1 MNKKN
6 FMNKKKGFTLIEL
19 LLVIVFVISLLG
31 IAIFNV
37 TKITKKQKEDAFEKV
52 KETVIS
58 AAENF
63 FDVNEYY
70 FDMMENGGSSIISV
84 DELVKYDYL
93 NVVTD
98 PRTGNKLNKCDKVQ
112 VTKNESKYKF
122 DYISSNDLECERK
135 TPDIVIIEPGAPKIN
150 IEKIGTLGI
159 NGWYTS
165 SVKIKVTG
173 ENEGDG
179 EIIETGECADE
190 ECISSVAYS
199 SSNNYVDTETYKNS
213 IDETET
219 WYYVKNSYN
228 KKIIAK
234 VSAKVDKD
242 KPTCNLKAEGT
253 KMGEWYTSNVK
264 IKLDDEKDNGPSG
277 LSGEY
282 GINQS
287 IVFYNNKKNDLLVN
301 HDTNGETYYGHV
313 KDNAGNV
320 GNCPLDVKISKTGP
334 SCPSNLF
341 TYTDVTTGK
350 NSYCNPTKSTG
361 NYHCT
366 SVKVT
371 LNNIPSDWESYTLD
385 GETNTA
391 SKTYE
396 SAGEHTPTVIAED
409 KVGRTKSCHAD
420 KFIIDKTRPNAVTVT
435 NTPTICQMN
444 YANKSKLDDI
454 LTNFN
459 AKSSTCNT
467 KFQYI
472 TNNFNGKLS
481 KYEPSG
487 NFYLYLEFKSSDNV
501 GGSGLTKSTSNNYT
515 RLDNW
520 DINYKL
526 FDKDNVETSSCS
538 DINKNYPCSWIQDAK
553 VYDKAGNVST
563 TFTKTYGGIKY

>member
-1 MNKKN
+1 
-6 FMNKKKGFTLIEL
+6 MNKKKGFTLIEL
-19 LLVIVFVISLLG
+19 LLVIVLVISLLG
-31 IAIFNV
+31 LAIFNV
-37 TKITKKQKEDAFEKV
+37 TKITKKQKENQYEKV
-52 KETVIS
+52 KDTVVT
-58 AAENF
+58 AAENY

-70 FDMMENGGSSIISV
+70 FEMLEDGASSIISV

-93 NVVTD
+93 NALTD
-98 PRTGNKLNKCDKVQ
+98 PRTGKKLNKCDRVQ
-112 VTKNESKYKF
+112 VTKSDGIYNFEYVT
-122 DYISSNDLECERK
+122 SNDSDCERK
-135 TPDIVIIEPGAPKIN
+135 TPNMVIIEPGAPKIN
-150 IEKIGTLGI
+150 IEEIGTSGD
-159 NGWYTS
+159 NEWYTS

-173 ENEGDG
+173 ENEGNGDVV
-179 EIIETGECADE
+179 EIGKCSDV
-190 ECISSVAYS
+190 ECISTIPFST
-199 SSNNYVDTETYKNS
+199 SNSYVDEETYKNS
-213 IDETET
+213 TDEVDT

-228 KKIIAK
+228 KMAIAN
-234 VSAKVDKD
+234 VSVKVDKD
-242 KPTCNLKAEGT
+242 IPTCTLNAEGT
-253 KMGEWYTSNVK
+253 KSDEWYTSNVT
-264 IKLDDEKDNGPSG
+264 IKFADKKDIGPSG
-277 LSGEY
+277 LSSEY
-282 GINQS
+282 GINQLT
-287 IVFYNNKKNDLLVN
+287 IFYNNKKNDLLVN

-313 KDNAGNV
+313 KDNAGNT
-320 GNCPLDVKISKTGP
+320 GYCTKDIKISKTGP

-341 TYTDVTTGK
+341 TYTDVTAGK
-350 NSYCNPTKSTG
+350 NSYCDPSRSTE

-371 LNNIPSDWESYTLD
+371 LNNIPSNWESYTFD

-396 SAGEHTPTVIAED
+396 SAGEHTPVVIAKD
-409 KVGRTKSCHAD
+409 KVGRTSSCHAD

-444 YANKSKLDDI
+444 YANKPKLDGI
-454 LTNFN
+454 LKNFN

-472 TNNFNGKLS
+472 SNNFNGKLS

-501 GGSGLTKSTSNNYT
+501 GGSGLAKSTSTNYT
-515 RLDNW
+515 RIDNW
-520 DINYKL
+520 YINYKL

-538 DINKNYPCSWIQDAK
+538 DINKNYPCSWKQDAK